1 MICSS
6 NNDLVLHTSLASQT
20 STQLMSHCI
29 ICNNNFIVDMTS
41 IDLTFSSKLLI
52 LAEILVLL
60 LKATEI
66 YNPLPK

>member
-1 MICSS
+1 MIYI
-6 NNDLVLHTSLASQT
+6 LHTSLSSQT

-29 ICNNNFIVDMTS
+29 ICNNNLIEDMVSIVD
-41 IDLTFSSKLLI
+41 IIPKLIIFAEVI
-52 LAEILVLL
+52 LLL